1 MTNPWNT
8 NAGDA
13 GDHGGNMRQLETN
26 ELIDV
31 GGGEI
36 HIPTGPGLV
45 IWPYPGQQRH
55 LLSDYDFGI
64 SELFGP

>member
-1 MTNPWNT
+1 
-8 NAGDA
+8 
-13 GDHGGNMRQLETN
+13 MRQLETN

>member
-1 MTNPWNT
+1 
-8 NAGDA
+8 
-13 GDHGGNMRQLETN
+13 MRQLETN

-31 GGGEI
+31 AGGEI
-36 HIPTGPGLV
+36 DIPTGPGLV
-45 IWPYPGQQRH
+45 IWPYPGQQRN